1 MYEAERGKEAGA
13 SQANQMAVMKD
24 KKLLLGACEDSYVR
38 VFDLNTNKIV
48 KKMPGRAA
56 MSCVIGW
63 DWTIIG
69 GDHSGSISFWDSRM
83 FRLID
88 QKDRVHL

>member
-1 MYEAERGKEAGA
+1 M
-13 SQANQMAVMKD
+13 NLMKD

-63 DWTIIG
+63 DWTIIA
-69 GDHSGSISFWDSRM
+69 GDHSGCISSWDARM

-88 QKDRVHL
+88 QKERVHL